1 MIEAIANNAPSE
13 ATTMKFNAFVLLTVI
28 GGALYYFG
36 KKKAQFKTSVE
47 SHPSQR

>member
-13 ATTMKFNAFVLLTVI
+13 ATTMKSNVFVLPTVI

-36 KKKAQFKTSVE
+36 KKNRQ
-47 SHPSQR
+47 

>member
-28 GGALYYFG
+28 GGALYYL
-36 KKKAQFKTSVE
+36 KSATT
-47 SHPSQR
+47 RLI